1 MGTTSGKI
9 RKLKYFITSPAPLHP
24 ASGLYPDY
32 KIEKFAICTLITA
45 KSGPQA
51 QNRDLYMGFGTTSSG
66 IFGGSILISS
76 QHDL

>member
-51 QNRDLYMGFGTTSSG
+51 QNRDFIWALEQPPRGFSG
-66 IFGGSILISS
+66 VHS
-76 QHDL
+76 DLEST